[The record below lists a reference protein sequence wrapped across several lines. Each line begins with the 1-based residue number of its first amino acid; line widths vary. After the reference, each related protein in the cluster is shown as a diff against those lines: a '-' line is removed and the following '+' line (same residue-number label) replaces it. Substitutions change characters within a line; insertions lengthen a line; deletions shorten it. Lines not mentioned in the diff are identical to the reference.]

1 MLNAK
6 LLQLLKFIVENPKT
20 TIEAIRENIPV
31 FKTTLD
37 YSNTLLVEKKYP
49 ISTLR
54 ADLRK
59 LHKLEYIRQ
68 EDVEVY
74 YTFFG
79 TEKGK
84 EIIGEKNGNKL

>member
-59 LHKLEYIRQ
+59 LYKGEYIQQ
-68 EDVEVY
+68 EDIGVCY
-74 YTFFG
+74 LFCA

-84 EIIGEKNGNKL
+84 QIIGEKKQ